1 MGLENMGCN
10 HSKLLRIR
18 AEISFNYSSY
28 LDFWISMTIHEDPW
42 IGKPGKNGPQHSAC
56 GKDAALSRRL
66 RHQGDQR
73 WPVVALAEAKTRL
86 VQRIVRPWLPGP
98 APEKT
103 AHHFCT
109 EPLGEFRWSSRLS
122 DSFGRKSRRYSRSS
136 GHARVAGDPLTSCR
150 QS

>member
-1 MGLENMGCN
+1 MKIHGSENLE
-10 HSKLLRIR
+10 
-18 AEISFNYSSY
+18 
-28 LDFWISMTIHEDPW
+28 
-42 IGKPGKNGPQHSAC
+42 KNGPQHSAC

-109 EPLGEFRWSSRLS
+109 EPLGEFR
-122 DSFGRKSRRYSRSS
+122 
-136 GHARVAGDPLTSCR
+136 
-150 QS
+150 